1 MPNSTAQHSTAQ
13 HSTAQHSTAQHST
26 AQHSTAQ
33 HSTAQHSTAQ
43 HSTAQRDLNADT
55 SQAFLNELDQTLWTA
70 ADKLRKNLDAANYK
84 HIVLG
89 FIFLKYISDSFT
101 DFQAKLKTQL
111 TTPESELYLDPA
123 LFDEQEF
130 SQILAEELEQRDYY
144 AAENIFWVPE
154 QARWDNIKSLSKLNL
169 GDELPWGDKFKG
181 VSRLIDDAFE
191 AIERE
196 NPKLKGV
203 LQRIAGF
210 GVPDEMLTGLIDLF
224 SRTNFT
230 QPMHNGEPVHL
241 QAKDILGHV
250 YEYFLGQ
257 FALAEGKKGGQYFTP
272 KSIVTLIVEMLEPYS
287 GRIYD
292 PAMGSGGF
300 FVQADRF
307 IQAHAGNRN
316 AISVYGQESNSTTRK
331 LAVMNMAIRG
341 IPFDFGDKPEDTL
354 LNPLHIDKKMDV
366 VMANPPFNQKEWWNE
381 SLANDPRWA
390 YGTPPQGNANFAW
403 LQHMIYHLSPK
414 GKMALLLANGSMS
427 SQTSGEGDIRKN
439 IVQAD
444 LVEAMIALPNQLFTN
459 TQIPAC
465 IWIINK
471 AKARKGEVL
480 FINATQ
486 IGYLKDRVLRDF
498 TADDIAKISD
508 TYHNWQ
514 KQNGYENIP
523 AFCYCATLDEIA
535 KNDFVLTAGRY
546 VGAVQEEN
554 DGVPFAEKMQE
565 LTALL
570 NEQFKQG
577 RELEQQIAE
586 NLKGLGYGI

>member
-1 MPNSTAQHSTAQ
+1 M
-13 HSTAQHSTAQHST
+13 
-26 AQHSTAQ
+26 
-33 HSTAQHSTAQ
+33 
-43 HSTAQRDLNADT
+43 
-55 SQAFLNELDQTLWTA
+55 
-70 ADKLRKNLDAANYK
+70 DAANYK
-84 HIVLG
+84 HVVLG
-89 FIFLKYISDSFT
+89 LIFLKYISDSFT
-101 DFQAKLKTQL
+101 AQQDKII
-111 TTPESELYLDPA
+111 SELGNPDSEFYYPQDDLSD
-123 LFDEQEF
+123 DEYQA
-130 SQILAEELEQRDYY
+130 IIKDELEITDYY
-144 AAENIFWVPE
+144 TKDNVFWVDKS
-154 QARWDNIKSLSKLNL
+154 ARWDNIKKVANL
-169 GDELPWGDKFKG
+169 PKGTELEWGGKFGG
-181 VSRLIDDAFE
+181 VAQLIDTAFDN
-191 AIERE
+191 IERD
-196 NPKLKGV
+196 NPRLKGV
-203 LQRIAGF
+203 VNRISSYQ
-210 GVPDEMLTGLIDLF
+210 VDETKLIGLINLF
-224 SRTNFT
+224 SDTSFT
-230 QPMHNGEPVHL
+230 RPTYDGQPVAL
-241 QAKDILGHV
+241 LAKDILGHV

-272 KSIVTLIVEMLEPYS
+272 KSIVTLIIEMLEPYS

-300 FVQADRF
+300 FVQTEKF
-307 IQAHAGNRN
+307 IRQHQGSRN
-316 AISVYGQESNSTTRK
+316 DISIYGQESNPTTYK
-331 LAVMNMAIRG
+331 LACMNMAIRG
-341 IPFDFGDKPEDTL
+341 LEFNFGGKNADTF
-354 LNPLHIDKKMDV
+354 LNPQHKDLKADFI
-366 VMANPPFNQKEWWNE
+366 MANPPFNMKDWWHE
-381 SLANDPRWA
+381 SLAGDPRWA

-486 IGYLKDRVLRDF
+486 IGYMKDRVLRDF
-498 TADDIAKISD
+498 TVDDIAKISD

-514 KQNGYENIP
+514 KQDGYENIP

-546 VGAVQEEN
+546 VGAVQEED
-554 DGVPFAEKMQE
+554 DGVPFSDKMQE

-586 NLKGLGYGI
+586 NLKGLGF